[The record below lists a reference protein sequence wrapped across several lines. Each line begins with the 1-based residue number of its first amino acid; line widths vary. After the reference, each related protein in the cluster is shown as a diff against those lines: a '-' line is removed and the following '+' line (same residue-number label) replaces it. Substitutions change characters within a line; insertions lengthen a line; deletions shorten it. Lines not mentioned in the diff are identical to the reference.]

1 VTAGRCLAKIAF
13 GDTEPAV
20 LHPAAGELVVVKAV
34 SSRARLAAGRR
45 ARALIGWILAPAV
58 IVGCASG
65 SIASDALAGQ
75 SGKQILDKA
84 VGDLKAAS
92 SFTMSG
98 DVTQPGGTF
107 TVDLG
112 YQPARGCTGTVAQ
125 AGKGGFAL
133 TVIGT
138 TAWVRPDDAFWR
150 SIVGSRAPS
159 VISAVGGKYLKGPT
173 SNRAVAGLTSLCDVN
188 TLASQLQAPSTVERT
203 AIKPFAGTLAVPLT
217 DLAEGGTLYVTDTAR
232 PQVIQLR
239 NSRSGKITFHIDAPV
254 TLTPPPPGKTVSG
267 AQFGL

>member
-1 VTAGRCLAKIAF
+1 LAKIAF
-13 GDTEPAV
+13 GDTEPAM

-34 SSRARLAAGRR
+34 SSRGRLAAGRR

-65 SIASDALAGQ
+65 SIAGGSIASDALAGQ

-84 VGDLKAAS
+84 VGNLKAAS

-98 DVTQPGGTF
+98 DVTQSGGTF

-125 AGKGGFAL
+125 AGMGSFAM

-150 SIVGSRAPS
+150 SIVGSRAPL

-173 SNRAVAGLTSLCDVN
+173 SNRAVAGLTSLCDVS